1 MLVALLALFVAL
13 GGPAQA
19 ARVLGKGSVT
29 AREVKDRSLT
39 VRDLSRKT
47 VTKLR
52 RTPARSI
59 KGMHLAPGA
68 VSSPAIMDRGVGP
81 NDIAFGAVG
90 GGAVAD
96 GSLTSRDVARWSGRF
111 SVDIPPVPGNQ
122 CWSREPVLQAL
133 DAAGADIRGD
143 VVQVTPD
150 GSWPRA
156 KTATREVALSLTV
169 YNSAT
174 PSRFVISVCNP
185 TSTPLPATSTR
196 VGFAYAITDVP

>member
-19 ARVLGKGSVT
+19 DRLLRKGSVT
-29 AREVKDRSLT
+29 AREVKDRSLSE
-39 VRDLSRKT
+39 RDLSRKT

-52 RTPARSI
+52 RTPARSV
-59 KGMHLAPGA
+59 KGIHLAPGA

-81 NDIAFGAVG
+81 NDIAFGAIG
-90 GGAVAD
+90 GAAVAD

-111 SVDIPPVPGNQ
+111 SVDVPPVPGGQ
-122 CWSREPVLQAL
+122 CWSREPVLAAL
-133 DAAGADIRGD
+133 DSAGADIRGD
-143 VVQVTPD
+143 VVEVTPD
-150 GSWPRA
+150 GSWPRE

-185 TSTPLPATSTR
+185 SSTTLPAAPTR
-196 VGFAYAITDVP
+196 VAFTYAVIDVP

>member
-19 ARVLGKGSVT
+19 DRLLGKGSVT
-29 AREVKDRSLT
+29 AREVKDRSLSE
-39 VRDLSRKT
+39 RDLSRRT

-59 KGMHLAPGA
+59 RGLHLTPGA
-68 VSSPAIMDRGVGP
+68 VSSAAIMDRGVGP
-81 NDIAFGAVG
+81 NDIAPGAIG
-90 GGAVAD
+90 GAAVAD
-96 GSLTSRDVARWSGRF
+96 GTLTSRDVARWSGRF
-111 SVDIPPVPGNQ
+111 SIDIPPVPAGE
-122 CWSREPVLQAL
+122 CWSREPVLQTL

-143 VVQVTPD
+143 VVEVTPD

-156 KTATREVALSLTV
+156 RTAGREIALTLTT
-169 YNSAT
+169 YTSAT

-185 TSTPLPATSTR
+185 TTTPLPAAPTR
-196 VGFAYAITDVP
+196 VAFAYAVIDVP